1 MTGPSPST
9 GQEPALPWPPPGG
22 SSGPTAPWR
31 GSSAL
36 PSSTSRVGDA
46 GGDIRGFRLVEAP
59 ESNFNKPF
67 FSFLLSLSGLVVE
80 LFPQAD
86 EALSGDVGSP
96 GRTVTIR
103 PLGSA
108 SREALVMMLWE
119 VSGAAAAQARGAL
132 ARLILMAAVCVAE
145 LGIGGAGCEE
155 ASE

>member
-1 MTGPSPST
+1 M
-9 GQEPALPWPPPGG
+9 
-22 SSGPTAPWR
+22 
-31 GSSAL
+31 
-36 PSSTSRVGDA
+36 
-46 GGDIRGFRLVEAP
+46 
-59 ESNFNKPF
+59 
-67 FSFLLSLSGLVVE
+67 LSLSGLVAE

-108 SREALVMMLWE
+108 SREALVMLWE

-145 LGIGGAGCEE
+145 LGIGGAGCGE